1 VSPDVQR
8 PILVLALAAATAL
21 VAVTPGLNAPMARL
35 AAYDADSR
43 DPITTVPV
51 DVDALRR
58 AAELLPDDATY
69 GLVVLDETSGQL
81 THDVEGVARL
91 LFLPALLV
99 DDPADAGW
107 ILRYGDAPLPRGVR
121 PLERIRVGSEVT
133 LVRVRR

>member
-1 VSPDVQR
+1 MQR

-21 VAVTPGLNAPMARL
+21 VAVTPGLNSPIGRL

-58 AAELLPDDATY
+58 AAAILPDDAVY
-69 GLVVLDETSGQL
+69 GIVVLDETSGQL

-91 LFLPALLV
+91 LFLPALPAK
-99 DDPADAGW
+99 DPARGDW
-107 ILRYGDAPLPRGVR
+107 ILRYGAAQLPAGTRVAERVQVADGIALYRVR
-121 PLERIRVGSEVT
+121 P
-133 LVRVRR
+133 